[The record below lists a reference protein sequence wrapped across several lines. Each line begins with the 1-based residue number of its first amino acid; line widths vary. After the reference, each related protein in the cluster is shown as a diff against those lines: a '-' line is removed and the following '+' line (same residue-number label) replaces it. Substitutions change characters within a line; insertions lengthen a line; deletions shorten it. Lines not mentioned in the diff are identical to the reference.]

1 MNKVSLDEIK
11 KLELELLDLVDKVCR
26 ENDIEYS
33 LGGGSLLGS
42 VRHKGFIPW
51 DDDIDIMLT
60 RENYDKLIKLLSHQE
75 EAELWH
81 YSIKETFQPYA
92 KLCNKETY
100 QAKAGFDFLWPKIGV
115 NIDIFPMDS
124 MPSNEEERIEF
135 MHEAQH
141 KAEILYST
149 SFPAFVSGSKW
160 YYSLAR
166 LFLRGPKYLKYHGKN
181 KQVARDVDEF
191 MSKYQLDSNAN
202 QIGFLASRYFD
213 KEHFQIEIFEEYE
226 EVKFENLAVRKIV
239 DHDSYLRQIHG
250 DYMQL
255 PPENQRINHD
265 YVTFYWKED

>member
-1 MNKVSLDEIK
+1 VRKVLKDEIK
-11 KLELELLDLVDKVCR
+11 KIELELLTLVDKVCR
-26 ENDIEYS
+26 KNNIEYS

-42 VRHKGFIPW
+42 IRHKGFIPW

-60 RENYDKLIKLLSHQE
+60 RENYNKLIKLLSHQD

-124 MPSNEEERIEF
+124 MPSNEEERVKF

-226 EVKFENLAVRKIV
+226 EVKFENLTVRKIV

-255 PPENQRINHD
+255 PPEIQRISHD
-265 YVTFYWKED
+265 YGTFYWKED

>member
-1 MNKVSLDEIK
+1 MNKLLIDEIK
-11 KLELELLDLVDKVCR
+11 KIELELLVLVDKVCR
-26 ENDIEYS
+26 ENNIEYS

-60 RENYDKLIKLLSHQE
+60 RKNYDKLIKILSLQN

-92 KLCNKETY
+92 KLCNKQTY
-100 QAKAGFDFLWPKIGV
+100 QAKAGLDFLWPKIGV
-115 NIDIFPMDS
+115 NIDIFPMDY
-124 MPSNEEERIEF
+124 MPAKEEKRVQF

-166 LFLRGPKYLKYHGKN
+166 LFLRGPKFLRYHGKN
-181 KQVARDVDEF
+181 RQVAKEVDDF
-191 MSKYQLDSNAN
+191 MAKYQSDPNAT

-213 KEHFQIEIFEEYE
+213 KEHFSSIIFEKYE
-226 EVKFENLAVRKIV
+226 DVQFENLNVRKIV

-265 YVTFYWKED
+265 YVTFYGKEN